1 MLIDCHNHIGADLLF
16 YLHGDFPYA
25 QQLVQMQQEG
35 GPLGITHW
43 IVFPFVSYAAMDV
56 TKFRAGDIGF
66 GNGLESVPYAF
77 ENRRLLEECQRLFP
91 EEGKKTLP
99 FVMVDPM
106 RDTDAQAAELVKLR
120 AEYRFHGIKIQSTII
135 QSDIKRLAH
144 EGRVFL
150 DLARE
155 WDVPFLIHSSV
166 AESDLWAQAHDILD
180 LAEANPDIRFCAAHS
195 CRFDRECLDRVNA
208 LPNAWFDNSVVDYES
223 EDAAPRF
230 NYRKLA
236 GGKRIVSEADYKAK
250 NKKSPD
256 HYFKNNFYFT
266 IETEERELP
275 EAMELFGASQFLFA
289 TDYPHD
295 DPGGRM
301 KYKDVELLDKN
312 RDISEAD
319 KELLRYKNA
328 ERLLGMTAGAAQAA

>member
-43 IVFPFVSYAAMDV
+43 VVFPFVSYAAMDV

-106 RDTDAQAAELVKLR
+106 RDTDAQAAELLKLR

-135 QSDIKRLAH
+135 QADIKRLAH

-180 LAEANPDIRFCAAHS
+180 IAEANPDIRFCAAHS

-208 LPNAWFDNSVVDYES
+208 LPNAWFDNSAHCIHCVGAVGDLPYI
-223 EDAAPRF
+223 APRSRRF
-230 NYRKLA
+230 DTDYTDPARVIADLAAAYPHKFMWGSDSPFYSYAGEINHEVVKLISTYEREVAALKASPADVVQRIAATNTLHYLKLA
-236 GGKRIVSEADYKAK
+236 DESILS
-250 NKKSPD
+250 
-256 HYFKNNFYFT
+256 
-266 IETEERELP
+266 
-275 EAMELFGASQFLFA
+275 
-289 TDYPHD
+289 
-295 DPGGRM
+295 
-301 KYKDVELLDKN
+301 
-312 RDISEAD
+312 
-319 KELLRYKNA
+319 
-328 ERLLGMTAGAAQAA
+328 

>member
-91 EEGKKTLP
+91 DEGKKTLP

-208 LPNAWFDNSVVDYES
+208 LPNAWFDNSAHCIHCVGAVGDLPYI
-223 EDAAPRF
+223 APRSRRF
-230 NYRKLA
+230 DTDYSDPARVIADLAAAYPHKFMWGSDSPFYSYAAEINHEVVKLISTYEREVAALKASPADVVQRIAATNTLHYLKLA
-236 GGKRIVSEADYKAK
+236 DESILS
-250 NKKSPD
+250 
-256 HYFKNNFYFT
+256 
-266 IETEERELP
+266 
-275 EAMELFGASQFLFA
+275 
-289 TDYPHD
+289 
-295 DPGGRM
+295 
-301 KYKDVELLDKN
+301 
-312 RDISEAD
+312 
-319 KELLRYKNA
+319 
-328 ERLLGMTAGAAQAA
+328 

>member
-35 GPLGITHW
+35 WPLGITHW

-91 EEGKKTLP
+91 DEGKKTLP

-208 LPNAWFDNSVVDYES
+208 LPNAWFDNSAHCIHCVGAVGDLPYI
-223 EDAAPRF
+223 APRSRRF
-230 NYRKLA
+230 DTDYSDPARVIADLAAAYPHKFMWGSDSPFYSYAAEINHEVVKLISTYEREVAALKASPADVVQRIAATNTLHYLKLA
-236 GGKRIVSEADYKAK
+236 DESILS
-250 NKKSPD
+250 
-256 HYFKNNFYFT
+256 
-266 IETEERELP
+266 
-275 EAMELFGASQFLFA
+275 
-289 TDYPHD
+289 
-295 DPGGRM
+295 
-301 KYKDVELLDKN
+301 
-312 RDISEAD
+312 
-319 KELLRYKNA
+319 
-328 ERLLGMTAGAAQAA
+328 